1 MSRPRFQVPEAL
13 LDACEIAM
21 SREQSDRYK
30 NAEALAGVLR
40 AWLEGAKKRESALA
54 IVTETEALTNRSQL
68 LRTEAEQLLQLAT
81 EGLKGIPKWAD
92 EAIKGP
98 HWETERQ
105 GLAKQRE
112 SRRIEL
118 DIEHRLQSAL
128 SHKSDLEEGHE
139 ALGQRYLT
147 AHQEAEIERDVEAID
162 HNEIRLSHA
171 SFLPEDNA
179 FANMFS
185 F

>member
-1 MSRPRFQVPEAL
+1 M
-13 LDACEIAM
+13 
-21 SREQSDRYK
+21 
-30 NAEALAGVLR
+30 R

-147 AHQEAEIERDVEAID
+147 ATKKRKLSEMSRRLITMRFGFVITPLFSQRTTPLPTCLSLFERDWCGE
-162 HNEIRLSHA
+162 SH
-171 SFLPEDNA
+171 
-179 FANMFS
+179 
-185 F
+185 